1 MILIALIGFPLALA
15 AAVIVF
21 SLWLPLFPVWA
32 IMWPC
37 RDADRSFIDFLKSNA
52 NVMMYVYAGPVA
64 VSAVVVS
71 VVVNAVLCV
80 PVWLFALVRYTY
92 SRCKREQEENDAF
105 NEEKLWRMLR
115 FYFMSLC
122 IVVYFAPLLCIAAA
136 AATCVLVIQIIAIPR
151 TFLMYR
157 DTESLEFLIDDCRS
171 LFELFVHIIGSIPAA
186 VIALA
191 TFPLGAGIL
200 LLNHVE
206 VSETTIAAE
215 TNMQLQSFAI
225 QSIVIISAG

>member
-1 MILIALIGFPLALA
+1 
-15 AAVIVF
+15 
-21 SLWLPLFPVWA
+21 
-32 IMWPC
+32 
-37 RDADRSFIDFLKSNA
+37 
-52 NVMMYVYAGPVA
+52 MYVYAGPVA
-64 VSAVVVS
+64 VCAAVVS
-71 VVVNAVLCV
+71 IIVNVVLCL
-80 PVWLFALVRYTY
+80 PVWLVALVRYTY
-92 SRCKREQEENDAF
+92 SRCKREQEDDAF

-122 IVVYFAPLLCIAAA
+122 IVVYFAPLLAIAAA

-151 TFLMYR
+151 TILMYR

-206 VSETTIAAE
+206 VSEDYTRDCNCCRNEYA
-215 TNMQLQSFAI
+215 
-225 QSIVIISAG
+225 IVII

>member
-1 MILIALIGFPLALA
+1 
-15 AAVIVF
+15 
-21 SLWLPLFPVWA
+21 
-32 IMWPC
+32 
-37 RDADRSFIDFLKSNA
+37 
-52 NVMMYVYAGPVA
+52 MYVYAGPVA
-64 VSAVVVS
+64 VCAAVVS
-71 VVVNAVLCV
+71 IIVNVVLCV
-80 PVWLFALVRYTY
+80 PVWLVALVRYTY
-92 SRCKREQEENDAF
+92 SRCKREQEDDAF

-122 IVVYFAPLLCIAAA
+122 IVVYFAPLLAIAAA

-151 TFLMYR
+151 TILMYR

-206 VSETTIAAE
+206 VSEDYTRDCNCCRHKYA
-215 TNMQLQSFAI
+215 
-225 QSIVIISAG
+225 IVIICNSINCNHFCRTTRLSDVRLCAALFKSERPGNTSQQIITGGV